1 MTLKKRI
8 AFFISLL
15 FTILFGVVAVII
27 LTLFSYFRK
36 EEFRQR
42 LEEKALSTIKLLTE
56 VKQVDKQLLKVIDQ
70 NSINRLYNEKT
81 LVFDAGYHLIYTSLD
96 DAKINWTSADLEY
109 LKKHKTF
116 FKHDGEYEVY
126 GVFYDT
132 NNEDYYALISA
143 NDNYGKRNLKF
154 LIWLVSAAYVVFVF
168 LAWLLTFYAVRKLF
182 RPLDDLHLKISQ
194 INERSLATR
203 IHTNNKSKNEIDLI
217 GTEFNLMM
225 DRIEN
230 SYDKQK
236 EFTAQASHELRT
248 PLAKISAL
256 VENEMA
262 NTEKE
267 KSYRLK
273 LILQNINLISELIDS
288 LLVLSRSEMLHS
300 SSKEK
305 ARVDEAIYN
314 SIEKVHA
321 EFNQFKVNLEFDDA
335 ENMEELLQVECNQ
348 SLLEIAVSNL
358 LKNAFQ
364 YSDNGLAVVKLRKTD
379 DHLQLC
385 ISNSGI
391 LLTEQEKEKLFEPFA
406 RGGNSRNK
414 PGLGLGL
421 RIADRILT
429 AYGFSIFYRNEN
441 AVNEFV
447 IDF

>member
-8 AFFISLL
+8 ALFISLL

-27 LTLFSYFRK
+27 LMLFSYFRK
-36 EEFRQR
+36 QEFRQR

-70 NSINRLYNEKT
+70 NSINKLYNEKT
-81 LVFDAGYHLIYTSLD
+81 LVFDAGYHLIYASLD
-96 DAKINWTSADLEY
+96 DAKINWTNTDLEY
-109 LKKHKTF
+109 LKLHKTF
-116 FKHDGEYEVY
+116 FKHDGEYEIY

-143 NDNYGKRNLKF
+143 NDNYGKRNLRF
-154 LIWLVSAAYVVFVF
+154 LIWVISVAYVLFIV
-168 LAWLLTFYAVRKLF
+168 LAWLLTFYVIRKLF

-203 IHTNNKSKNEIDLI
+203 IHTRNTSKNEIDLI

-230 SYDKQK
+230 SYEKQK
-236 EFTAQASHELRT
+236 EFTSQASHELRT
-248 PLAKISAL
+248 PLAKITAL
-256 VENEMA
+256 VENEIA
-262 NTEKE
+262 NTESD

-273 LILQNINLISELIDS
+273 LILQNINFISELIDS
-288 LLVLSRSEMLHS
+288 LLVLSRAEMLGS

-314 SIEKVHA
+314 SIEKVHGD
-321 EFNQFKVNLEFDDA
+321 FNSFKVNLEFDDA

-348 SLLEIAVSNL
+348 PLLEIAITNL
-358 LKNAFQ
+358 LKNAFL
-364 YSDNGLAVVKLRKTD
+364 YSDNGQAMVRLKKTEN
-379 DHLQLC
+379 HLQLR
-385 ISNSGI
+385 ISNSGQV
-391 LLTEQEKEKLFEPFA
+391 LTEEEKEKLFEPFT
-406 RGGNSRNK
+406 RGENSRNK

-421 RIADRILT
+421 RIAHRILT
-429 AYGFSIFYRNEN
+429 AYGFSIVYTNN
-441 AVNEFV
+441 NGLNEFV
-447 IDF
+447 VDF